1 QDIFDKLGRV
11 SDINPRYAQALD
23 AIRRSILTKFRKEL
37 DEAKKKQPPNPDNI
51 HIRKFESGVKY
62 LPKDMQETLEADLKH
77 CRYEIN
83 KNIENNDRDLK
94 DACDSK
100 DLKRI
105 KTVIQGYQQSE
116 GMQYYA
122 NKGREYI
129 LKQIQDITLKI
140 NENLKEYKIKE
151 SLDNIEIFYAY
162 KIELENVVNIEQSCE
177 E

>member
-1 QDIFDKLGRV
+1 
-11 SDINPRYAQALD
+11 
-23 AIRRSILTKFRKEL
+23 
-37 DEAKKKQPPNPDNI
+37 
-51 HIRKFESGVKY
+51 
-62 LPKDMQETLEADLKH
+62 
-77 CRYEIN
+77 
-83 KNIENNDRDLK
+83 DLK

-177 E
+177 EVRSKTTEIFQEAYVCCMKYFLNDKGHSLIDEMTGV